1 MANSAD
7 FHTSTYVFVHGS
19 AGAGAQWRDMA
30 ALLAP
35 SARCLCPD
43 LVGYGSGPAFDRG
56 SYRFEQEIAIVEQA
70 LETAGSSSILV
81 GHSFGGVVA
90 LAAAM
95 ARPELV
101 ARLVLIEPVAFTL
114 LDSTEH
120 RASRQRL
127 LAFCKRIDELVE
139 LGRTIGKMRD
149 AAEAFFRF
157 WELSGLWHALSDKRK
172 KMIELVMP
180 KVAAE
185 CALIHAPAF
194 TALDVTRRLSVPTL
208 VLRGSASPPLEREVC
223 AVVAGASP
231 CCTLAELPGANHMSP
246 LLRPQE
252 VLTAIRDFSA
262 RAADHARPGCCAEG
276 KAAASPHAATIP
288 THVV

>member
-1 MANSAD
+1 MRNNAN
-7 FHTSTYVFVHGS
+7 FHTSNYVFVHGS
-19 AGAGAQWRDMA
+19 AGAGAQWRDIA
-30 ALLAP
+30 ALLPP
-35 SARCLCPD
+35 SAPCLCPD

-70 LETAGSSSILV
+70 LETAGSSSVLV

-90 LAAAM
+90 LAAAI

-120 RASRQRL
+120 RVSHQGL
-127 LAFCKRIDELVE
+127 LAFCDRIGKLVE
-139 LGRTIGKMRD
+139 LGRRSD
-149 AAEAFFRF
+149 AAEAFFSF
-157 WELSGLWHALSDKRK
+157 WELTGLWHALSDKRK
-172 KMIELVMP
+172 KMIELAMP

-185 CALIHAPAF
+185 CALVHAPVF
-194 TALDVTRRLSVPTL
+194 TASDIARRLSVPTL
-208 VLRGSASPPLEREVC
+208 VLRGSESPRLAREVC
-223 AVVAGASP
+223 AVLAGASP

-252 VLTAIRDFSA
+252 VLAAIRDFSA
-262 RAADHARPGCCAEG
+262 ADHSRPGYCPKD
-276 KAAASPHAATIP
+276 KAAGSPHAATI
-288 THVV
+288 TTLVV

>member
-1 MANSAD
+1 MGTTAS
-7 FHTSTYVFVHGS
+7 FYTSTYVFVHGS

-70 LETAGSSSILV
+70 LETAGSASVLV

-90 LAAAM
+90 LATAI

-101 ARLVLIEPVAFTL
+101 AGLVLIEPVAFTL

-127 LAFCKRIDELVE
+127 LAFCNRIDELVE
-139 LGRTIGKMRD
+139 LGRILGNMRD
-149 AAEAFFRF
+149 AAEAFFGF
-157 WELSGLWHALSDKRK
+157 WELTGVWHALGDKRK
-172 KMIELVMP
+172 KMIELAMP

-185 CALIHAPAF
+185 CALVHAPPF
-194 TALDVTRRLSVPTL
+194 TASDISRRLTVPTL
-208 VLRGSASPPLEREVC
+208 VLRGSESPRLAREVC
-223 AVVAGASP
+223 AAVAGASP

-246 LLRPQE
+246 MLRPQE
-252 VLTAIRDFSA
+252 VLAAIRDFSA
-262 RAADHARPGCCAEG
+262 RAADHA
-276 KAAASPHAATIP
+276 P
-288 THVV
+288 TLVV

>member
-1 MANSAD
+1 MRNNAN
-7 FHTSTYVFVHGS
+7 FHTSNYVFVHGS

-30 ALLAP
+30 ALLPP

-56 SYRFEQEIAIVEQA
+56 SYRFQQEIAIVEDA
-70 LETAGSSSILV
+70 LETAGSSSILI

-90 LAAAM
+90 LAAAIT
-95 ARPELV
+95 RPELV

-120 RASRQRL
+120 HASHQRL
-127 LAFCKRIDELVE
+127 LAFCNRIDELVE
-139 LGRTIGKMRD
+139 LGRMSD
-149 AAEAFFRF
+149 A
-157 WELSGLWHALSDKRK
+157 G
-172 KMIELVMP
+172 
-180 KVAAE
+180 E

-194 TALDVTRRLSVPTL
+194 TASDITRRLTAPTL
-208 VLRGSASPPLEREVC
+208 VLRGSESPRLAREVC

-231 CCTLAELPGANHMSP
+231 CCTLAELPRANQMSP

-252 VLTAIRDFSA
+252 VLASIRDFSA
-262 RAADHARPGCCAEG
+262 RAADHVRLGCRPEDR
-276 KAAASPHAATIP
+276 AAGLPDAATMP
-288 THVV
+288 TLVV

>member
-1 MANSAD
+1 
-7 FHTSTYVFVHGS
+7 VFAHGS
-19 AGAGAQWRDMA
+19 AGAGAQWRDIA
-30 ALLAP
+30 ALLPA

-70 LETAGSSSILV
+70 LESAGASSILV

-90 LAAAM
+90 LAAAI

-120 RASRQRL
+120 RASHQRL
-127 LAFCKRIDELVE
+127 LAFCNRIDELVE
-139 LGRTIGKMRD
+139 LGRMSD
-149 AAEAFFRF
+149 AAEAFFGF
-157 WELSGLWHALSDKRK
+157 WELHGLWSALSDKRK

-180 KVAAE
+180 KLAAE
-185 CALIHAPAF
+185 CALVHAPVF
-194 TALDVTRRLSVPTL
+194 TASDITRRLGVPTL
-208 VLRGSASPPLEREVC
+208 VLRGSESPRLEREVC

-246 LLRPQE
+246 VLRPQE
-252 VLTAIRDFSA
+252 VLAAIRDFSA
-262 RAADHARPGCCAEG
+262 R
-276 KAAASPHAATIP
+276 PHAATMP
-288 THVV
+288 TLVV